1 MPDAPVLP
9 ADERAGV
16 TARGADP
23 LISARGVG
31 VVRGGQWL
39 IRNIDVDVAP
49 GEVVT
54 VIGPNGGGKTTL
66 LRTLLGLIRPSAGVV
81 TRRPRLRI
89 GYMPQRL
96 VIDRVLPLTVQRLM
110 TLTGRRSRRDV
121 AAALDE
127 TGVGGRIDAGVDTLS
142 GGEFQRVMLA
152 RALLMQPELLVL
164 DEPVQGVD
172 FTGEADL
179 YRLIGQIRAR
189 HGCGVLMVSH
199 DLHVVMASTDRVL
212 CLNQHLCCAGAPHH
226 ISRHPEYLRLF
237 GPRAAQAYAVYEHHH
252 DHAHALSGEV
262 VQAPGSDGR
271 HDCHGHGHH
280 HRQPPGTDGA

>member
-1 MPDAPVLP
+1 MPD
-9 ADERAGV
+9 
-16 TARGADP
+16 
-23 LISARGVG
+23 SRGVPQGAVDIRSKRPAALVSATGLG
-31 VVRGGQWL
+31 VRRGGHWL
-39 IRNIDVDVAP
+39 IRNIALDVMP

-66 LRTLLGLIRPSAGVV
+66 LRALLGLIRPTAGTV
-81 TRRPRLRI
+81 RRQADLRV
-89 GYMPQRL
+89 GYVPQRL
-96 VIDRVLPLTVQRLM
+96 TIDRVLPLTVHRLM
-110 TLTGRRSRRDV
+110 TLTVRRPRQAV
-121 AAALDE
+121 ETALGE
-127 TGVGGRIDAGVDTLS
+127 TGIADLIDHRVETLS

-152 RALLMQPELLVL
+152 RALLMEPDLLVL

-172 FTGEADL
+172 FAGEADL
-179 YRLIGQIRAR
+179 YGLIAEIRNR

-212 CLNQHLCCAGAPHH
+212 CLNRHLCCAGQPHD

-262 VQAPGSDGR
+262 VRFPGCD
-271 HDCHGHGHH
+271 HDHQG
-280 HRQPPGTDGA
+280 QDE